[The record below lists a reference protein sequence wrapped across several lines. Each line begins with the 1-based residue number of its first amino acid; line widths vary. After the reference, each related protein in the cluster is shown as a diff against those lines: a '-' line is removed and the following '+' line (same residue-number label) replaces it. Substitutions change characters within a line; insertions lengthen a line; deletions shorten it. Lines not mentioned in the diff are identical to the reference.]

1 MGKLLKYE
9 KNVINCT
16 DLCKIIALGEEHFEQ
31 SCFDIS
37 VDLRRRLMNSKDEF
51 MFYFVF
57 VLLYRETVFSMLL
70 CLLGEVISY
79 LFYRKRPTVVK

>member
-51 MFYFVF
+51 KHKM
-57 VLLYRETVFSMLL
+57 
-70 CLLGEVISY
+70 
-79 LFYRKRPTVVK
+79 KRYADIGSS